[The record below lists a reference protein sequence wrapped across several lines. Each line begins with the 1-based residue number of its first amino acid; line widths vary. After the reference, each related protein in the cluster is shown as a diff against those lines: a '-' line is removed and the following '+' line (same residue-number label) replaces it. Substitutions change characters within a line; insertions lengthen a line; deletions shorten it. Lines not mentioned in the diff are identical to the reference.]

1 MCALSAQICVPKEGL
16 TMQKIII
23 VGGGIAGL
31 AAAVH
36 LKAGAKAHDKK
47 VEVLLLEKNN
57 RIGGKILT
65 EKQGNYLI
73 EGGPDSFLPEKVWS
87 VNLAKHLGLEPE
99 MLPSND
105 QFKGTFIYSG
115 KQLHSLPEGVML
127 MVPTMFKPMASSRL
141 ISWPGKMRMGMEM
154 FIPRRKIMEDESLA
168 SFVTRRLGR
177 ECLEK
182 IAEPLVAGIHTS
194 NPDNMS
200 VLATFPRFVQM
211 EQKSGSLIRG
221 MLAAMKSKPHA
232 TLSGPPPRPGAAKMT
247 YFMSFK
253 NGMQT
258 LSRACSDFIG
268 KDSIRLGA
276 TVKAIEPAGKGYTV
290 ILENGEKLDA
300 DYVMLGTASYESA
313 EMVKGFDD
321 TLAAQMNKIEW
332 SSSATVSIAFKKED
346 VKVPLKGFGFIVP
359 RVEGRRINAATYS
372 SIKWSFRAPDDHILI
387 RTFVGGGHHE
397 ELVHE
402 LDDAAMTS
410 TVLEELDG
418 ILGLKANPQFSKT
431 YRWYKG
437 MPKYTVGHLDR
448 IGVLDRT
455 LSLHPGL
462 HLIGCSYKGIGI
474 GDCIHEAQIA
484 AEKILK
490 S

>member
-1 MCALSAQICVPKEGL
+1 MP
-16 TMQKIII
+16 KIII
-23 VGGGIAGL
+23 IGGGIAGL

-36 LKAGAKAHDKK
+36 LKAGAKAHDKA
-47 VEVLLLEKNN
+47 VNILLLEKNG

-65 EKQGNYLI
+65 EKHDKFLV

-87 VNLAKHLGLEPE
+87 VNLAKHLGLESE

-105 QFKGTFIYSG
+105 QFKGTFIYSN
-115 KQLHSLPEGVML
+115 KELHSLPEGVML
-127 MVPTMFKPMASSRL
+127 MVPTSFWPMAKSRL
-141 ISWPGKMRMGMEM
+141 ITLPGKIRMGMEV
-154 FIPRRKIMEDESLA
+154 FVPKRRSRNDESLA

-211 EQKSGSLIRG
+211 EQKSGSLILG
-221 MLAAMKSKPHA
+221 MLAALKSRPQA
-232 TLSGPPPRPGAAKMT
+232 TLSGPPPKPGQPRMT

-258 LSRACSDFIG
+258 LSQACADYIG
-268 KDSIRLGA
+268 NNSIRFNS
-276 TVKAIEPAGKGYTV
+276 TVKAVEPKSKGFSV
-290 ILENGEKLDA
+290 VLENGETLDA
-300 DYVMLGTASYESA
+300 DHVLIASASYDA
-313 EMVKGFDD
+313 ANMVRGFDES
-321 TLAAQMNKIEW
+321 LAGHMNKIEW
-332 SSSATVSIAFKKED
+332 SSSATVSIAFRKTD
-346 VKVPLKGFGFIVP
+346 IRVPLKGFGFIVP
-359 RVEGRRINAATYS
+359 RVEGRRVNAATYS
-372 SIKWSFRAPDDHILI
+372 SIKWSFRAPDDQVLI
-387 RTFVGGGHHE
+387 RGFVGGGHHE
-397 ELVHE
+397 ELVRN
-402 LDDAAMTS
+402 LDDADM
-410 TVLEELDG
+410 VNMMLEELEG
-418 ILGLKANPQFSKT
+418 IVGIKAPAQFSKV
-431 YRWYKG
+431 YRWHKG

-448 IGVLDRT
+448 IALLDRM

-462 HLIGCSYKGIGI
+462 HVIGCSYKGIGI

-484 AEKILK
+484 AERILK

>member
-1 MCALSAQICVPKEGL
+1 MP
-16 TMQKIII
+16 KIII
-23 VGGGIAGL
+23 IGGGIAGL

-36 LKAGAKAHDKK
+36 LKAGAKAHGKTVD
-47 VEVLLLEKNN
+47 VLLLEKND

-65 EKQGNYLI
+65 EKHDGFLV

-87 VNLAKHLGLEPE
+87 VNLARHLGLEPE

-105 QFKGTFIYSG
+105 EFKGTFIFSEN
-115 KQLHSLPEGVML
+115 KLHSLPEGVML
-127 MVPTMFKPMASSRL
+127 MVPTSFWPMAKSHL
-141 ISWPGKMRMGMEM
+141 ISWPGKVRMGMEVFM
-154 FIPRRKIMEDESLA
+154 PKRKFVEDESLA

-211 EQKSGSLIRG
+211 EQKSGSLILG
-221 MLAAMKSKPHA
+221 MLAAMKKRPHA
-232 TLSGPPPRPGAAKMT
+232 TLSGPPPKPGAAKMT

-258 LSRACSDFIG
+258 LPQACAGYIG
-268 KDSIRLGA
+268 TESIRLGA
-276 TVKAIEPAGKGYTV
+276 GVRAVEPKGKGYAV
-290 ILENGEKLDA
+290 ILASGEILDA
-300 DYVMLGTASYESA
+300 DHVMIASAAYDA
-313 EMVKGFDD
+313 AGMVRGFDE
-321 TLAAQMNKIEW
+321 TLASQMNKIEW
-332 SSSATVSIAFKKED
+332 SSSATVSVAFKKED
-346 VKVPLKGFGFIVP
+346 VKTPLKGFGFIVP
-359 RVEGRRINAATYS
+359 RVEGRRVNAATYS
-372 SIKWSFRAPDDHILI
+372 SIKWSYRAPDDMVMV
-387 RTFVGGGHHE
+387 RVFVGGGHHE
-397 ELVHE
+397 ELVHD
-402 LDDAAMTS
+402 LDDSGMIRM
-410 TVLEELDG
+410 VLEELDA
-418 ILGLKANPQFSKT
+418 IVGLKANAHFSKL
-431 YRWYKG
+431 YRWFKG

-448 IGVLDRT
+448 VALLDRT

-474 GDCIHEAQIA
+474 GDCVHEAQVA
-484 AEKILK
+484 AERILK

>member
-1 MCALSAQICVPKEGL
+1 MP
-16 TMQKIII
+16 KIII
-23 VGGGIAGL
+23 IGGGIAGL

-36 LKAGAKAHDKK
+36 LKAGAKAYGKT

-65 EKQGNYLI
+65 EKIGNYLV

-87 VNLAKHLGLEPE
+87 VNLARHLGLEPE

-105 QFKGTFIYSG
+105 EHKGTFIYSQT
-115 KQLHSLPEGVML
+115 KLHSLPEGVML
-127 MVPTMFKPMASSRL
+127 MVPTMFMPMAKSSL
-141 ISWPGKMRMGMEM
+141 ISWPGKMRMGLEM
-154 FIPRRKIMEDESLA
+154 FMPKRRNTDDESLA

-200 VLATFPRFVQM
+200 VLATFPRFMQM
-211 EQKSGSLIRG
+211 ERKSGSLIRG
-221 MLAAMKSKPHA
+221 MISAMKSRPHA
-232 TLSGPPPRPGAAKMT
+232 TLSGPPPKPGSPKMT

-258 LSRACSDFIG
+258 LSQACVEYIG

-276 TVKAIEPAGKGYTV
+276 GVKAVEPKGKGYTV
-290 ILENGEKLDA
+290 VLENGEALDA
-300 DYVMLGTASYESA
+300 DYVMIGAASYDAA
-313 EMVKGFDD
+313 EMVKSFDS
-321 TLAAQMNKIEW
+321 TLAEQMNKIEW
-332 SSSATVSIAFKKED
+332 SSSATVSIAFKKSD
-346 VKVPLKGFGFIVP
+346 VRVPLKGFGFIVP

-387 RTFVGGGHHE
+387 RGFVGGGHHE
-397 ELVHE
+397 ELVHD
-402 LDDAAMTS
+402 LDDAGMTN
-410 TVLEELDG
+410 VILEELDT
-418 ILGLKANPQFSKT
+418 ILGIKANPAFSKI

-448 IGVLDRT
+448 ITVLDRIMT
-455 LSLHPGL
+455 THPGL

-474 GDCIHEAQIA
+474 GDCVHEAQIA
-484 AEKILK
+484 AERILK
-490 S
+490 N

>member
-1 MCALSAQICVPKEGL
+1 MPKV
-16 TMQKIII
+16 III
-23 VGGGIAGL
+23 GGGIAGL

-36 LKAGAKAHDKK
+36 LKSGAKAYGKTID
-47 VEVLLLEKNN
+47 VLLLEKNN

-65 EKQGNYLI
+65 EKHDNYLV

-87 VNLAKHLGLEPE
+87 VNLARHLGLEPE

-105 QFKGTFIYSG
+105 QFKGTFIYSRG
-115 KQLHSLPEGVML
+115 KLHSLPEGVML
-127 MVPTMFKPMASSRL
+127 MVPTSFWPMAKSHL
-141 ISWPGKMRMGMEM
+141 ITWPGKVRMGMEV
-154 FIPRRKIMEDESLA
+154 FVPKRKARDDESLA

-211 EQKSGSLIRG
+211 EQKSGSLIHG
-221 MLAAMKSKPHA
+221 MIAAMKSRPHA
-232 TLSGPPPRPGAAKMT
+232 TLSGPPPKPGSPKMT

-258 LSRACSDFIG
+258 LSQACADHIG
-268 KDSIRLGA
+268 RESIRLNAGVRA
-276 TVKAIEPAGKGYTV
+276 VEPKGKGYSV
-290 ILENGEKLDA
+290 ILESGEILEA
-300 DYVMLGTASYESA
+300 DHVMLASASYDSL
-313 EMVKGFDD
+313 EMVKGFDAS
-321 TLAAQMNKIEW
+321 LAAKMAVIQW
-332 SSSATVSIAFKKED
+332 SSSATVTIAFKKED
-346 VKVPLKGFGFIVP
+346 VRVPLRGFGFIVP

-372 SIKWSFRAPDDHILI
+372 SIKWSYRAPDDTIMV
-387 RTFVGGGHHE
+387 RVFVGGGHHE

-402 LDDAAMTS
+402 LDDEGMVRM
-410 TVLEELDG
+410 VLEELDTV
-418 ILGLKANPQFSKT
+418 LGLKASPRFSKV

-437 MPKYTVGHLDR
+437 MPKYTVGHLEQ
-448 IGVLDRT
+448 IAVLDRMLAT
-455 LSLHPGL
+455 HPGL

-474 GDCIHEAQIA
+474 GDCVHEAQIA

-490 S
+490 A

>member
-1 MCALSAQICVPKEGL
+1 MP
-16 TMQKIII
+16 KIII
-23 VGGGIAGL
+23 IGGGIAGL

-36 LKAGAKAHDKK
+36 LKSGAKAYGKAVD
-47 VEVLLLEKNN
+47 VLLLEKNN

-65 EKQGNYLI
+65 EKVNNYLI
-73 EGGPDSFLPEKVWS
+73 EGGPDSFLPEKIWS
-87 VNLAKHLGLEPE
+87 VNLARHLGLEPE

-105 QFKGTFIYSG
+105 RFKGTFIYSRRR
-115 KQLHSLPEGVML
+115 LHSLPEGVML
-127 MVPTMFKPMASSRL
+127 MVPTSFWPVAKSNL
-141 ISWPGKMRMGMEM
+141 ISWPGKLRMGMELFM
-154 FIPRRKIMEDESLA
+154 PKRISQDDESLA

-200 VLATFPRFVQM
+200 VLATFPRFAQM
-211 EQKSGSLIRG
+211 EQKSGSLILG
-221 MLAAMKSKPHA
+221 MLSAMKNRPHA
-232 TLSGPPPRPGAAKMT
+232 TLSGPSSKSGSAKLT

-258 LSRACSDFIG
+258 LSQACADFIG
-268 KDSIRLGA
+268 QDSIRLNSE
-276 TVKAIEPAGKGYTV
+276 VRAIEPKGNKYAV
-290 ILENGEKLDA
+290 VLKNDEILEA
-300 DYVMLGTASYESA
+300 DHVMLAPAAYESA
-313 EMVKGFDD
+313 EMIKGMDAN
-321 TLAAQMNKIEW
+321 LSEQMNQIEW

-346 VKVPLKGFGFIVP
+346 VKVPLRGFGFIVP

-372 SIKWSFRAPDDHILI
+372 SIKWSYRAPDDTILV
-387 RTFVGGGHHE
+387 RVFVGGGHHE

-402 LDDAAMTS
+402 LDDPSMVRM
-410 TVLEELDG
+410 VLEELDTV
-418 ILGLKANPQFSKT
+418 LGLKANPSFFMI
-431 YRWYKG
+431 YRWNRG

-448 IGVLDRT
+448 VALIDRKLKT
-455 LSLHPGL
+455 HAGL

-474 GDCIHEAQIA
+474 GDCVHEAQIA

-490 S
+490 G

>member
-1 MCALSAQICVPKEGL
+1 MP
-16 TMQKIII
+16 KIII
-23 VGGGIAGL
+23 IGGGIAGL

-36 LKAGAKAHDKK
+36 LKAGAKAHGKSVD
-47 VEVLLLEKNN
+47 VLLLEKNG

-65 EKQGNYLI
+65 ERHDKYLI

-105 QFKGTFIYSG
+105 EFKGTFIFS
-115 KQLHSLPEGVML
+115 KNELHSLPEGVML
-127 MVPTMFKPMASSRL
+127 MVPTSFWPMAKSHL
-141 ISWPGKMRMGMEM
+141 ISWPGKIRMGMEVFVPKRK
-154 FIPRRKIMEDESLA
+154 FIEDESLA

-211 EQKSGSLIRG
+211 EQKSGSLILG
-221 MLAAMKSKPHA
+221 MLSSMKNRPHA
-232 TLSGPPPRPGAAKMT
+232 TLSGPPPKPGAPKMT

-258 LSRACSDFIG
+258 LSQACADYIG
-268 KDSIRLGA
+268 KDSIRLGVA
-276 TVKAIEPAGKGYTV
+276 VKAVEPKGKGYSV
-290 ILENGEKLDA
+290 ILESGEALDT
-300 DYVMLGTASYESA
+300 DHVMIASASYDA
-313 EMVKGFDD
+313 ANMIKGFDA
-321 TLAAQMNKIEW
+321 TLATQMNRIEW
-332 SSSATVSIAFKKED
+332 SSSATVSIAFRKKD
-346 VKVPLKGFGFIVP
+346 IKAPLKGFGFIVP
-359 RVEGRRINAATYS
+359 RVEGRRINASTYS
-372 SIKWSFRAPDDHILI
+372 SIKWSFRAPDDMVMV
-387 RTFVGGGHHE
+387 RAFVGGGHHE
-397 ELVHE
+397 ELVQE
-402 LDDAAMTS
+402 LDDAGMTKM
-410 TVLEELDG
+410 VLEELDV
-418 ILGLKANPQFSKT
+418 ILGLKADAQLSKV
-431 YRWYKG
+431 YRWFKG

-448 IGVLDRT
+448 IALLDRS

-474 GDCIHEAQIA
+474 GDCVHEAQIA

-490 S
+490 G

>member
-1 MCALSAQICVPKEGL
+1 MPKV
-16 TMQKIII
+16 III
-23 VGGGIAGL
+23 GGGIAGL

-36 LKAGAKAHDKK
+36 LKSGAKAYGKTID
-47 VEVLLLEKNN
+47 VLLLEKNN

-65 EKQGNYLI
+65 EKHDNYLV

-87 VNLAKHLGLEPE
+87 VNLARHLGLEPE

-115 KQLHSLPEGVML
+115 GKLHSLPEGVML
-127 MVPTMFKPMASSRL
+127 MVPTSFWPMAKTHL
-141 ISWPGKMRMGMEM
+141 ITWPGKVRMGMEV
-154 FIPRRKIMEDESLA
+154 FVPKRKSRDDESLA

-200 VLATFPRFVQM
+200 VLATFPRFVLM
-211 EQKSGSLIRG
+211 EQKRGSLIHG
-221 MLAAMKSKPHA
+221 MISAMKSRPHA
-232 TLSGPPPRPGAAKMT
+232 TLSGPPPKPGSPKMT

-258 LSRACSDFIG
+258 LSQACADHIG
-268 KDSIRLGA
+268 RDSIRLSAGVRA
-276 TVKAIEPAGKGYTV
+276 VEPKGKGYSV
-290 ILENGEKLDA
+290 ILESGEILEA
-300 DYVMLGTASYESA
+300 DHVMLAAASYDSL
-313 EMVKGFDD
+313 EMVKGFDAS
-321 TLAAQMNKIEW
+321 LAAKMAVIQW

-346 VKVPLKGFGFIVP
+346 VRVPLRGFGFIVP

-372 SIKWSFRAPDDHILI
+372 SIKWSYRAPDDTIMV
-387 RTFVGGGHHE
+387 RVFVGGGHHE

-402 LDDAAMTS
+402 LDDAGMVGM
-410 TVLEELDG
+410 VLEELDTV
-418 ILGLKANPQFSKT
+418 LGLKASPRFSKV

-437 MPKYTVGHLDR
+437 MPKYTVGHLEQ
-448 IGVLDRT
+448 IAVLDRM
-455 LSLHPGL
+455 LARHPGL

-474 GDCIHEAQIA
+474 GDCVHEAQIA

>member
-1 MCALSAQICVPKEGL
+1 
-16 TMQKIII
+16 MQKIII

-36 LKAGAKAHDKK
+36 LKAGAKSHDKQ
-47 VEVLLLEKNN
+47 VDVLLLEKNG
-57 RIGGKILT
+57 RVGGKFISEQHGKFLV
-65 EKQGNYLI
+65 
-73 EGGPDSFLPEKVWS
+73 EGGPDSFLPEKVWT
-87 VNLAKHLGLEPE
+87 VNLAKHLGLESQ

-105 QFKGTFIYSG
+105 QFKGTYIYSG
-115 KQLHSLPEGVML
+115 KELHSLPEGVML
-127 MVPTMFKPMASSRL
+127 MVPTMFKPMAKSRL
-141 ISWPGKMRMGMEM
+141 ISWPGKMRMGLEM
-154 FIPRRKIMEDESLA
+154 FIPKRNVMEDESLA

-221 MLAAMKSKPHA
+221 MLSAMKSKPLA
-232 TLSGPPPRPGAAKMT
+232 TLSGPPPKPGAPKMT
-247 YFMSFK
+247 YFMSFR

-258 LSRACSDFIG
+258 LSQACADYIG
-268 KDSIRLGA
+268 KESIRFGA
-276 TVKAIEPAGKGYTV
+276 AVRAIEPKEKGYTV
-290 ILENGEKLDA
+290 ILESGEKLEA
-300 DYVMLGTASYESA
+300 DHVMLGTASFDSA
-313 EMVKGFDD
+313 EMVKGFDG
-321 TLAAQMNKIEW
+321 TLAAHLNRIEW
-332 SSSATVSIAFKKED
+332 SSSATVSIAFRKQD

-372 SIKWSFRAPDDHILI
+372 SVKWSFRAPDDHILI
-387 RTFVGGGHHE
+387 RGFVGGGHHE
-397 ELVHE
+397 ELVNE
-402 LDDAAMTS
+402 LDDAGMT
-410 TVLEELDG
+410 TMVLEELDA
-418 ILGLKANPQFSKT
+418 ILGLKANAEFSKI
-431 YRWYKG
+431 YRWVKG

-448 IGVLDRT
+448 IALIDRT
-455 LSLHPGL
+455 LSTHPGL

-474 GDCIHEAQIA
+474 GDCVHEAQIA

>member
-1 MCALSAQICVPKEGL
+1 MPKV
-16 TMQKIII
+16 I
-23 VGGGIAGL
+23 VIGGGIAGL

-36 LKAGAKAHDKK
+36 LKSGAKAYSKTID
-47 VEVLLLEKNN
+47 VLLLEKNN

-65 EKQGNYLI
+65 EKHDNYLV

-87 VNLAKHLGLEPE
+87 VNLARHLGLEPE

-105 QFKGTFIYSG
+105 QFKGTFIYSRG
-115 KQLHSLPEGVML
+115 KLHSLPEGVML
-127 MVPTMFKPMASSRL
+127 MVPTSFWPMAKSHL
-141 ISWPGKMRMGMEM
+141 ITWPGKVRMGMEV
-154 FIPRRKIMEDESLA
+154 FVPKRKARDDESLA

-211 EQKSGSLIRG
+211 EQKSGSLIYG
-221 MLAAMKSKPHA
+221 MISAMKSRPHA
-232 TLSGPPPRPGAAKMT
+232 TLSGPPPKPGSPKMT

-258 LSRACSDFIG
+258 LSQACADHIG
-268 KDSIRLGA
+268 RDSIRLNAGVRA
-276 TVKAIEPAGKGYTV
+276 VEPKGKGYSV
-290 ILENGEKLDA
+290 ILESGEILEA
-300 DYVMLGTASYESA
+300 DHVMLASASYDSL
-313 EMVKGFDD
+313 EMVKGFDAS
-321 TLAAQMNKIEW
+321 LAAKMAVIQW

-346 VKVPLKGFGFIVP
+346 VRVPLKGFGFIVP

-372 SIKWSFRAPDDHILI
+372 SIKWSYRAPDDTIMV
-387 RTFVGGGHHE
+387 RVFVGGGHHE

-402 LDDAAMTS
+402 LDDAGMVGM
-410 TVLEELDG
+410 VLEELDTV
-418 ILGLKANPQFSKT
+418 LGLKASPRFSKV

-437 MPKYTVGHLDR
+437 MPKYTVGHLEQ
-448 IGVLDRT
+448 IAVLDRMLAT
-455 LSLHPGL
+455 HPGL

-474 GDCIHEAQIA
+474 GDCVHEAQIA

-490 S
+490 G

>member
-1 MCALSAQICVPKEGL
+1 MPKV
-16 TMQKIII
+16 III
-23 VGGGIAGL
+23 GGGIAGL

-36 LKAGAKAHDKK
+36 LKSGAKAYGKTID
-47 VEVLLLEKNN
+47 VLLLEKSN

-65 EKQGNYLI
+65 EKHDNYLI

-87 VNLAKHLGLEPE
+87 VNLARHLGLGPE

-115 KQLHSLPEGVML
+115 GKLHSLPEGVML
-127 MVPTMFKPMASSRL
+127 MVPTSFWPMAKSRL
-141 ISWPGKMRMGMEM
+141 ITWPGKIRMGMELFM
-154 FIPRRKIMEDESLA
+154 PKRKSRDDESLA

-211 EQKSGSLIRG
+211 EQKSGSLIHG
-221 MLAAMKSKPHA
+221 MISAMKSRPHA
-232 TLSGPPPRPGAAKMT
+232 TLSGPPPTAGSPRMT
-247 YFMSFK
+247 YFMSFR

-258 LSRACSDFIG
+258 LSQACADLIG
-268 KDSIRLGA
+268 QDSIRLNTG
-276 TVKAIEPAGKGYTV
+276 VKAVEPNGKGYTV
-290 ILENGEKLDA
+290 TLENGQALEANYIMMAPAAYD
-300 DYVMLGTASYESA
+300 SA
-313 EMVKGFDD
+313 AMIKEMD
-321 TLAAQMNKIEW
+321 TNLAAQMNMIEW
-332 SSSATVSIAFKKED
+332 SSSATVSIVFKREE

-372 SIKWSFRAPDDHILI
+372 SIKWSYRAPDDTIMI
-387 RTFVGGGHHE
+387 RVFVGGGHHE

-402 LDDAAMTS
+402 LDDAGMVRI
-410 TVLEELDG
+410 VLEELDTV
-418 ILGLKANPQFSKT
+418 LGLKANAVFSRV
-431 YRWYKG
+431 YRWYRG

-448 IGVLDRT
+448 IALIDRLVAT
-455 LSLHPGL
+455 HPGL

-474 GDCIHEAQIA
+474 GDCVHEAQIA

>member
-1 MCALSAQICVPKEGL
+1 MLKV
-16 TMQKIII
+16 III
-23 VGGGIAGL
+23 GGGIAGL

-36 LKAGAKAHDKK
+36 LKSGAKAYDKTID
-47 VEVLLLEKNN
+47 VLVLEKNN

-65 EKQGNYLI
+65 EKHDKYLI

-87 VNLAKHLGLEPE
+87 VNLARHLGLESE

-105 QFKGTFIYSG
+105 QFKGTFIYSRG
-115 KQLHSLPEGVML
+115 ELHSLPEGVML
-127 MVPTMFKPMASSRL
+127 MVPTSFWPMAKSHL
-141 ISWPGKMRMGMEM
+141 ITWPGKIRMGMEM
-154 FIPRRKIMEDESLA
+154 FVPKRKARDDESLA

-221 MLAAMKSKPHA
+221 MISTLKNRPHA
-232 TLSGPPPRPGAAKMT
+232 TLSGPSRPGHDGPKMT

-253 NGMQT
+253 NGMQA
-258 LSRACSDFIG
+258 LPQACAEHIG
-268 KDSIRLGA
+268 NDSIRINA
-276 TVKAIEPAGKGYTV
+276 AVKTIEPNGKGYSV
-290 ILENGEKLDA
+290 FLETGETLKA
-300 DYVMLGTASYESA
+300 DHVMLASAAYDSL
-313 EMVKGFDD
+313 EMVKGFDAD
-321 TLAAQMNKIEW
+321 LAEKMGVIQW
-332 SSSATVSIAFKKED
+332 SSSATVSIVFKKED
-346 VKVPLKGFGFIVP
+346 VRVPLRGFGFIVP
-359 RVEGRRINAATYS
+359 RVEGRRVNAATYS
-372 SIKWSFRAPDDHILI
+372 SIKWSYRAPDDTIMV
-387 RTFVGGGHHE
+387 RVFVGGGHHE
-397 ELVHE
+397 ELVHD
-402 LDDAAMTS
+402 LDDAGMVRM
-410 TVLEELDG
+410 VLEELDTV
-418 ILGLKANPQFSKT
+418 LGLKANALFSKV

-437 MPKYTVGHLDR
+437 MPKYTVGHLDQ
-448 IGVLDRT
+448 IAVLDRM
-455 LSLHPGL
+455 LASHPGL

-474 GDCIHEAQIA
+474 GDCVHEAQIA

>member
-1 MCALSAQICVPKEGL
+1 MP
-16 TMQKIII
+16 KIII
-23 VGGGIAGL
+23 IGGGIAGL

-36 LKAGAKAHDKK
+36 LKAGAKAYDKT

-57 RIGGKILT
+57 RVGGKFVS
-65 EKQGNYLI
+65 EKHGKFLI

-105 QFKGTFIYSG
+105 QFKGTFIYSD

-127 MVPTMFKPMASSRL
+127 MVPTSFWPMAKSHL
-141 ISWPGKMRMGMEM
+141 ISWPGKLRMGMEV
-154 FIPRRKIMEDESLA
+154 FVPWRRNMDDESLA

-211 EQKSGSLIRG
+211 EQKSGSLIMG
-221 MLAAMKSKPHA
+221 MVSSMKSRPHA
-232 TLSGPPPRPGAAKMT
+232 TLSGPPPKPGSPKMT

-258 LSRACSDFIG
+258 LSEACADHIG
-268 KDSIRLGA
+268 RGSILTGA
-276 TVKAIEPAGKGYTV
+276 SVRTVEPKGKGYAV
-290 ILENGEKLDA
+290 ILDSGKTLEA
-300 DYVMLGTASYESA
+300 DHVMIASASYDAA
-313 EMVKGFDD
+313 EMIRGFDPN
-321 TLAAQMNKIEW
+321 LAAQMNRIEW
-332 SSSATVSIAFKKED
+332 SSSATVSIAFRKED
-346 VKVPLKGFGFIVP
+346 VRVPLKGFGFIVP

-372 SIKWSFRAPDDHILI
+372 SIKWSFRAPDDTVMV
-387 RTFVGGGHHE
+387 RAFVGGGHHE

-402 LDDAAMTS
+402 LDDAGMVKM
-410 TVLEELDG
+410 VLEEFDA
-418 ILGLKANPQFSKT
+418 IAGLKADPQVSKV
-431 YRWYKG
+431 YRWIKG

-448 IGVLDRT
+448 VSLIDRT
-455 LSLHPGL
+455 RSTHPGL

-474 GDCIHEAQIA
+474 GDCVHEAQVA

-490 S
+490 A

>member
-1 MCALSAQICVPKEGL
+1 MP
-16 TMQKIII
+16 KIII
-23 VGGGIAGL
+23 IGGGIAGL
-31 AAAVH
+31 AAAAH
-36 LKAGAKAHDKK
+36 LKAGAKAYDKT

-65 EKQGNYLI
+65 EKLDRFLI

-87 VNLAKHLGLEPE
+87 VNLARHLGLEPE

-105 QFKGTFIYSG
+105 QFKGTFIYSN

-127 MVPTMFKPMASSRL
+127 MVPTSFWPMAKSHL
-141 ISWPGKMRMGMEM
+141 ITWPGKIRMGMEVFM
-154 FIPRRKIMEDESLA
+154 PKRKIMEDESLA

-200 VLATFPRFVQM
+200 VLATFPRFVEM
-211 EQKSGSLIRG
+211 EQKSGSLIMG
-221 MLAAMKSKPHA
+221 MVAAMKHRPHA
-232 TLSGPPPRPGAAKMT
+232 TLSGPPPKPGAPKMT

-258 LSRACSDFIG
+258 LSQACADYVG
-268 KDSIRLGA
+268 KDSIRMGA
-276 TVKAIEPAGKGYTV
+276 SVQAIEPKGKGYAV
-290 ILENGEKLDA
+290 ILENGEMLEA
-300 DYVMLGTASYESA
+300 DHVMIASASYDA
-313 EMVKGFDD
+313 AGMVKGFDAS
-321 TLAAQMNKIEW
+321 LAAQMNKIEW
-332 SSSATVSIAFKKED
+332 SSSSTVSLSFRKED
-346 VKVPLKGFGFIVP
+346 IKVPLKGFGFIVP
-359 RVEGRRINAATYS
+359 RVEGRKVNAATYS
-372 SIKWSFRAPDDHILI
+372 SIKWSSRAPDDQVLI
-387 RTFVGGGHHE
+387 RVFMGGGHHE

-402 LDDAAMTS
+402 LDDAGMVR
-410 TVLEELDG
+410 TVLEELDA
-418 ILGLKANPQFSKT
+418 ILGLRADAQFSKV

-448 IGVLDRT
+448 IALLDRMR
-455 LSLHPGL
+455 SIHPGL

-474 GDCIHEAQIA
+474 GDCVHEAQIA

-490 S
+490 C

>member
-1 MCALSAQICVPKEGL
+1 MP
-16 TMQKIII
+16 KIII
-23 VGGGIAGL
+23 IGGGIAGL

-36 LKAGAKAHDKK
+36 LKAGAKAHGKSVD
-47 VEVLLLEKNN
+47 VLLLEKNG

-65 EKQGNYLI
+65 ERHDKYLI

-105 QFKGTFIYSG
+105 EFKGTFIFS
-115 KQLHSLPEGVML
+115 KNELHSLPEGVML
-127 MVPTMFKPMASSRL
+127 MVPTSFWPMAKSHL
-141 ISWPGKMRMGMEM
+141 ISWPGKIRMGMEVFVPKRK
-154 FIPRRKIMEDESLA
+154 FIEDESLA

-211 EQKSGSLIRG
+211 EQKSGSLILG
-221 MLAAMKSKPHA
+221 MLSSMKNRPHA
-232 TLSGPPPRPGAAKMT
+232 TLSGPPPKPGAPKMT

-258 LSRACSDFIG
+258 LSQACADYIG
-268 KDSIRLGA
+268 KDSIRLGVA
-276 TVKAIEPAGKGYTV
+276 VKAVEPKGKGYSV
-290 ILENGEKLDA
+290 ILESGEALDT
-300 DYVMLGTASYESA
+300 DHVMIASASYDA
-313 EMVKGFDD
+313 ANMIKGFDA
-321 TLAAQMNKIEW
+321 TLATQMNRIEW
-332 SSSATVSIAFKKED
+332 SSSATVSIAFRKKD
-346 VKVPLKGFGFIVP
+346 IKAPLKGFGFIVP
-359 RVEGRRINAATYS
+359 RVEGRRINASTYS
-372 SIKWSFRAPDDHILI
+372 SIKWSFRAPDDMVMV
-387 RTFVGGGHHE
+387 RAFVGGGHHE
-397 ELVHE
+397 ELVQE
-402 LDDAAMTS
+402 LDDAGMTKM
-410 TVLEELDG
+410 VLEELEV
-418 ILGLKANPQFSKT
+418 ILGLKADAQLSKV
-431 YRWYKG
+431 YRWFKG

-448 IGVLDRT
+448 IALLDRS

-474 GDCIHEAQIA
+474 GDCVHEAQIA

-490 S
+490 G

>member
-1 MCALSAQICVPKEGL
+1 MP
-16 TMQKIII
+16 KIII
-23 VGGGIAGL
+23 IGGGIAGL

-36 LKAGAKAHDKK
+36 LKAGAKAHGKTVDL
-47 VEVLLLEKNN
+47 LLLEKND

-65 EKQGNYLI
+65 EKHDKYLI
-73 EGGPDSFLPEKVWS
+73 EGGPDSFLPEKVWT
-87 VNLAKHLGLEPE
+87 VNLAKHLGLGPE

-105 QFKGTFIYSG
+105 RFKGTFIYS
-115 KQLHSLPEGVML
+115 KNELHSLPEGVML
-127 MVPTMFKPMASSRL
+127 MVPTSFWPMAKSHL
-141 ISWPGKMRMGMEM
+141 ISWPGKIRMGMEIFM
-154 FIPRRKIMEDESLA
+154 PKRKFIEDESLA

-211 EQKSGSLIRG
+211 EQKSGSLILG
-221 MLAAMKSKPHA
+221 MLAAMKHRPHA
-232 TLSGPPPRPGAAKMT
+232 TLSGPPPKPGAPKMT

-258 LSRACSDFIG
+258 LSQACADYIG
-268 KDSIRLGA
+268 KESIRLGA
-276 TVKAIEPAGKGYTV
+276 GVKAVEPKGKGYAV
-290 ILENGEKLDA
+290 ILESGETLDA
-300 DYVMLGTASYESA
+300 DHVMIASAAYDA
-313 EMVKGFDD
+313 AAMVKGFDE

-332 SSSATVSIAFKKED
+332 SSSATVSVAFKKED

-359 RVEGRRINAATYS
+359 RVEGRRVNAATYS
-372 SIKWSFRAPDDHILI
+372 SIKWSYRAPGDTIMV
-387 RTFVGGGHHE
+387 RVFVGGGHHE
-397 ELVHE
+397 ELVHD
-402 LDDAAMTS
+402 LDDSGMVKM
-410 TVLEELDG
+410 VLEELDA
-418 ILGLKANPQFSKT
+418 IVGLKANASFSKV
-431 YRWYKG
+431 YRWNKG

-448 IGVLDRT
+448 ITLLDRT
-455 LSLHPGL
+455 LSIHPGL

-474 GDCIHEAQIA
+474 GDCVHEAQIA
-484 AEKILK
+484 AEKILQ